1 MNRSGDEAELAFL
14 LEASKRG
21 YDIFIPFSHCTKVDI
36 IIMKPGS
43 QPITIQVK
51 KGTHLK
57 ENSRPTYKVLVG
69 SAKSS
74 NRKPSKTPRY
84 QRYTE
89 GDFDILAV
97 YLADYGFSFWRI
109 EDVCH
114 QSTLRWNESKTD
126 NTNNWDL
133 IESLFKTNK
142 TT

>member
-21 YDIFIPFSHCTKVDI
+21 YDIFIPFSHCTKVDV
-36 IIMKPGS
+36 IIMKPGN
-43 QPITIQVK
+43 QPITVQIK

-74 NRKPSKTPRY
+74 NRRATKTPRY
-84 QRYTE
+84 NRYTKN
-89 GDFDILAV
+89 DFHILAV
-97 YLADYGFSFWRI
+97 HIAEYGFSFWKV

-114 QSTLRWNESKTD
+114 QSTFRWNEDKPS
-126 NTNNWDL
+126 NNWEL
-133 IESLFKTNK
+133 IDSFFVS
-142 TT
+142 